1 MEIIKHEGRFY
12 KIRVDDLE
20 LMYEN
25 TLNNIYKLIG
35 EFEFME
41 WYKDEMTMSVFHIVR
56 ITRRNILFRKFDSD
70 INRKKEILFR
80 RF

>member
-70 INRKKEILFR
+70 INRRKEILFR